1 MKQERKITTVNLAL
15 VLIHDLLLARGIEAG
30 DGPIKQSI
38 LRHKTRLHAEFQKIK
53 IKRGVTLNEQLAL
66 GGDER
71 FGAVVHRPTAC
82 SSSNLLQH
90 KFLAMYESTHAL
102 GASIVLSNHLLPVAS
117 VSGTHLRPSEFQN

>member
-15 VLIHDLLLARGIEAG
+15 FLIHDLLLARGIEAG

-53 IKRGVTLNEQLAL
+53 IKRGATSNEQLAL
-66 GGDER
+66 GGDEK
-71 FGAVVHRPTAC
+71 FGAVIYQPTAW

-90 KFLAMYESTHAL
+90 KSLAMYESIHVLA
-102 GASIVLSNHLLPVAS
+102 ASIVL
-117 VSGTHLRPSEFQN
+117 